1 METLDMHYEKSC
13 LLEPHCLTTKAPK
26 QLIYNYTTIRAWKY
40 EQLINKMSHQ
50 KINKLYYTSNL
61 VVNEHLYN
69 AMYTSYMWI

>member
-40 EQLINKMSHQ
+40 EKL
-50 KINKLYYTSNL
+50 INKLYYTSNL